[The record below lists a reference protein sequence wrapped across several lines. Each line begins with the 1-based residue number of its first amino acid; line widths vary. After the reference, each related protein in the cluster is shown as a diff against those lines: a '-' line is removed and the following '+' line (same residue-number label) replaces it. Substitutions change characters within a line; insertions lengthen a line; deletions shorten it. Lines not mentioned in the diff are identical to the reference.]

1 MTTNYYW
8 LGEED
13 KPSCEN
19 YRRISACSTSSQAV
33 YAPDAGA
40 CVKWLTDLKES
51 LCMELMNYC
60 SLFIVIDII

>member
-51 LCMELMNYC
+51 LSSFKAYAKPNNAQTL
-60 SLFIVIDII
+60 